1 MNFKAVLAL
10 PKMARS
16 AQTHKSIGKFH
27 LNCLEH
33 SICISMALAN
43 KEQNLVSKTNIQP
56 TLLKKKRKTFDVL
69 TSKRLLGKPLFVYH
83 FLDDRRDYSK
93 GQ

>member
-1 MNFKAVLAL
+1 MSAL
-10 PKMARS
+10 VFCKPC
-16 AQTHKSIGKFH
+16 QQ
-27 LNCLEH
+27 
-33 SICISMALAN
+33 N
-43 KEQNLVSKTNIQP
+43 KHPAYPFE
-56 TLLKKKRKTFDVL
+56 KKRKTFDVL